1 MSLFQRLAGV
11 IGTFFQIGG
20 PAGPGLNDNAGALE
34 AKNSTNAAFV
44 NLRCL
49 DPVNPNDAVT
59 LEYIQTAPSS
69 GVLTLTNYQTHKVRW
84 LSGETPAY
92 NNATPVAGQHDSG
105 WSTITFSNTVLVPS
119 PATTTTKLG
128 ATKRLRFSTALTTPT
143 ICGMFESG
151 YINAGVAQWGAW
163 RGNAANR
170 GGFLYRARFSI
181 TSIGSSSVIHMF
193 VGLAEGN
200 NTGSVNSGTF
210 DWTTDTTSAKVGIGF
225 TCTTTAVG
233 AFPVQNWQAIESGLS
248 APHLTDLG
256 GGFAL
261 TVNDFIEVIMY
272 AAADDTKVSIT
283 VNNLTSGAT
292 NSVTLNTN
300 LPANTTFMYY
310 NVQLGLGSSV
320 SGTNALDLSLIYA
333 EHFDG

>member
-1 MSLFQRLAGV
+1 MSLFSRLAGV

-59 LEYIQTAPSS
+59 LEYIQISPSS
-69 GVLTLTNYQTHKVRW
+69 GVLALTNNQTHKVRW
-84 LSGETPAY
+84 LNGETNAD
-92 NNATPVAGQHDSG
+92 NAATPTAGLQYSG
-105 WSTITFSNTVLVPS
+105 WSTINFSNTQVVPS
-119 PATTTTKLG
+119 PGTTATKLG
-128 ATKRLRFSTALTTPT
+128 ATKRIRFSTAVTNTT
-143 ICGMFESG
+143 ILGIFESG

-163 RGNAANR
+163 RGNAVNR
-170 GGFLYRARFSI
+170 GGFLYRTRFAIS
-181 TSIGSSSVIHMF
+181 SIGSSSVLHMF

-233 AFPVQNWQAIESGLS
+233 AFPAQNWQAIESNLS

-272 AAADDTKVSIT
+272 AAPNDTKVSIT
-283 VNNLTSGAT
+283 VNNLTTGAT

-310 NVQLGLGSSV
+310 NAQLGLASSV
-320 SGTNALDLSLIYA
+320 SGTNALDLSLVYA